1 MKENLSESAKKSPE
15 KPAKEQEGK
24 VEIEERPKYF
34 FTEDNWLE
42 IGQYAYKKDKTGKW
56 REKLADKKGIPG
68 TYISKDKANKLNNA
82 YGIDQI
88 WQEHQEAET
97 SKEET
102 EEQIGKL
109 KEQIKDEES
118 EQEKV
123 EKQKQELVDEVVE
136 ENKRQEVKKEVVAR
150 KEKTDLAESKQEA
163 INKTK
168 KNIQEATT
176 FGEITSA
183 IESVKNQEVILDK
196 KTGEP
201 YAERDLEKMVQI
213 INQLKENSNRLEKE
227 KMTKMINSLTRTMG
241 IRDKVQELMTSPYR
255 EEEVKFK
262 KSFWGKAM
270 DKLKGLFGGKKE
282 KAEEKAPKIG
292 DISKEEIEKAEA
304 QYEEKVSKT
313 ASPSSKATGME
324 ERGEKHDKKMG
335 ESPRKF

>member
-56 REKLADKKGIPG
+56 REKLADRKGIPG

-118 EQEKV
+118 
-123 EKQKQELVDEVVE
+123 
-136 ENKRQEVKKEVVAR
+136 KRQEVKKEVVAR

-282 KAEEKAPKIG
+282 KAEEKAPQIG

-304 QYEEKVSKT
+304 QYEEEVSKT